1 MTRIGGNDA
10 HRLGQ
15 PTDAEAITMTNDTE
29 FGLAAYFYSRDF
41 GRIWRVAE
49 APRIGNS

>member
-1 MTRIGGNDA
+1 MARIVSAN
-10 HRLGQ
+10 RYE
-15 PTDAEAITMTNDTE
+15 TDAEAITMTNDTE

-49 APRIGNS
+49 TPRIGNS